1 VLERGCLACGA
12 VVAADARFCPGCGTS
27 LAVTCPAC
35 GRAAERGHRFC
46 AGCGRPLETAAA
58 AAAAPAPPP
67 GERKQITVLF
77 ADVAGSMELAER
89 FDPEDWAALMD
100 RLFRVLSEGVAR
112 FGGTVDKFTGDGIMA
127 LFGAPRSLEDHAH
140 RACHAALYLRSAI
153 AGLDLPVRIGLNSGE
168 VVVGG
173 LGEGGRLEYTALG
186 HTVGLAQRMEAM
198 AEPGEVFLTEATA
211 RLVGTDFAL
220 RDVGSRPVKGSSE
233 PVPVFAIESSLR
245 RRATGGST
253 VMVGRA
259 EEIGVLEVALGRA
272 LEGQAQVVGVVGDAG
287 VGKSR
292 LCDEFARS
300 AAIRGITVRRAAGLS
315 HARDVPLLP
324 VLELLRDYFEVA
336 DTDSRAEA
344 QRKIEWRLLGL
355 DPTFEESLPLLF
367 DFLEVPDE
375 DRPAPRLSPEV
386 RLQRIFALI
395 RRITQRRSDHETL
408 ILLLEDLHWFD
419 PQSVAFVERLIPSF
433 PGTRTLVLTN
443 FRPEFSP
450 PWVSHSY
457 YRQLPL
463 QPLDAVAVGRL
474 LDKLLGQD
482 DSLGPVAELIADT
495 TVGSPFFIEEVVRT
509 LVEDGSLAGEPGAYR
524 LTRPVEHL
532 AVPPTVHATLAA
544 RIDRLAEGDRAV
556 LQTAAV
562 IGRNFSEPV
571 VRLVS
576 DRPDDIT
583 GILGRLAAAE
593 FIQEVALDPVEE
605 YRFWHP
611 LTQEVAYGTLLRERR
626 ATLHAA
632 VAEAIVVSEPGRL
645 DELSALVAA
654 HYEGAGDRLE
664 AARWNDRAGTF
675 AIRSDLAEATRR
687 WRAAL
692 GHLAAL
698 PAEDDG
704 RRIAV
709 RCHNRLIRYGARR
722 GMGLAEAERLY
733 AEGRAVAEALKDPA
747 PLATMTYAYGST
759 MLWRGAVDEAVRL
772 YLESARLADRT
783 DDGGLRAACWAG
795 VAMVSS
801 WWTGPL
807 SNGLQAGQTVI
818 ELCGDDA
825 SLGSTLVGY
834 SPLAPVGLGSAE
846 NLFLRGQH
854 DEARAMLDEVIA
866 ATQMRSDS
874 EYLIWALSTRPRYAR
889 TPAEIKAGLDAAREA
904 VTRAEALGNPSMLV
918 VALGGVG
925 VAEIGFGRFSSAVD
939 SFEQARDLIRTHQTA
954 WFEEP
959 RLLVQ
964 LAQARLGLG
973 DHDGA
978 LLTASDALDVARRQ
992 GARLIECPALLTRV
1006 RILRVTGG
1014 PAAQVEADLASALV
1028 LARETEATAYEAEI
1042 EAERA
1047 GTGVAPP

>member
-1 VLERGCLACGA
+1 
-12 VVAADARFCPGCGTS
+12 
-27 LAVTCPAC
+27 
-35 GRAAERGHRFC
+35 
-46 AGCGRPLETAAA
+46 
-58 AAAAPAPPP
+58 
-67 GERKQITVLF
+67 
-77 ADVAGSMELAER
+77 MELAEG
-89 FDPEDWAALMD
+89 FDPEDWATLMD
-100 RLFRVLSEGVAR
+100 RFFRVLSEGVAR

-127 LFGAPRSLEDHAH
+127 LFGAPRSLEDHAR

-211 RLVGTDFAL
+211 RLVGSDFAL

-233 PVPVFAIESSLR
+233 PLVVFALESSLR

-259 EEIGVLEVALGRA
+259 EEMGVLEVTLGRA
-272 LEGQAQVVGVVGDAG
+272 LEGQGQVVGVVGEAG

-300 AAIRGITVRRAAGLS
+300 AAVRGIIVRRAAGLS

-324 VLELLRDYFEVA
+324 VLEFLRDYFEVA
-336 DTDSRAEA
+336 DTDTRAEA

-355 DPTFEESLPLLF
+355 DPSFEEALPLLF

-386 RLQRIFALI
+386 RLERIFALI
-395 RRITQRRSDHETL
+395 RRITQRRSDRETL

-450 PWVSHSY
+450 PWASHSY

-463 QPLDAVAVGRL
+463 QPLDPDAVGRL
-474 LDKLLGQD
+474 LDRLLGQD
-482 DSLGPVAELIADT
+482 DSLGPVAKLIADT

-509 LVEDGSLAGEPGAYR
+509 LVEEGSLAGEPGAYR

-544 RIDRLAEGDRAV
+544 RIDRLPEGDRAV

-562 IGRNFSEPV
+562 IGRNFTEPV

-576 DRPDDIT
+576 GRPADDIT

-611 LTQEVAYGTLLRERR
+611 LTHEVAYGTLLRERR
-626 ATLHAA
+626 ATLHGA
-632 VAEAIVVSEPGRL
+632 VAEAVIASEPDRL

-654 HYEGAGDRLE
+654 HYERAGDRLE

-692 GHLAAL
+692 GHLAAV
-698 PAEDDG
+698 PADDEG
-704 RRIAV
+704 RRIAI
-709 RCHNRLIRYGARR
+709 RCYNRLIRYGARR
-722 GMGLAEAERLY
+722 GMDLAEAERLY
-733 AEGRAVAEALKDPA
+733 AEGRAVAEALNDPA

-759 MLWRGAVDEAVRL
+759 MLWRGAVDEAVQL

-783 DDGGLRAACWAG
+783 DDAGLRVACWAG

-807 SNGLQAGQTVI
+807 SNGLKAGQTVI

-825 SLGSTLVGY
+825 SLGSNLVGY
-834 SPLAPVGLGSAE
+834 SPLAPVGLGFAE

-854 DEARAMLDEVIA
+854 DEARAVLDEVIA

-874 EYLIWALSTRPRYAR
+874 EYLIWALSTRPRYR
-889 TPAEIKAGLDAAREA
+889 ERPPRSKPVSTPPVK
-904 VTRAEALGNPSMLV
+904 P
-918 VALGGVG
+918 
-925 VAEIGFGRFSSAVD
+925 
-939 SFEQARDLIRTHQTA
+939 
-954 WFEEP
+954 
-959 RLLVQ
+959 
-964 LAQARLGLG
+964 
-973 DHDGA
+973 
-978 LLTASDALDVARRQ
+978 
-992 GARLIECPALLTRV
+992 
-1006 RILRVTGG
+1006 
-1014 PAAQVEADLASALV
+1014 
-1028 LARETEATAYEAEI
+1028 
-1042 EAERA
+1042 
-1047 GTGVAPP
+1047 